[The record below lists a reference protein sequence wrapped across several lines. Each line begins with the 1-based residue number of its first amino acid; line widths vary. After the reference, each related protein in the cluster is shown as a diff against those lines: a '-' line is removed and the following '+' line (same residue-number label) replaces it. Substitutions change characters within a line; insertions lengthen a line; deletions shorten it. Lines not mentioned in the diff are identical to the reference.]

1 MDHRFIGSSSIKKV
15 LPVLVPDL
23 SYAEL
28 SIHDG
33 ETAKREWMDLVL
45 HGKGSETRA
54 KTFEHLRAYCKL
66 DTLAMVRIFDFLRK
80 LRE

>member
-1 MDHRFIGSSSIKKV
+1 MYGRTN
-15 LPVLVPDL
+15 LRQPVLVPDL

-45 HGKGSETRA
+45 HGKGSENRA
-54 KTFEHLRAYCKL
+54 KTFENLRSYCKL
-66 DTLAMVRIFDFLRK
+66 DTLAMVRIFDFLK
-80 LRE
+80 QLRE